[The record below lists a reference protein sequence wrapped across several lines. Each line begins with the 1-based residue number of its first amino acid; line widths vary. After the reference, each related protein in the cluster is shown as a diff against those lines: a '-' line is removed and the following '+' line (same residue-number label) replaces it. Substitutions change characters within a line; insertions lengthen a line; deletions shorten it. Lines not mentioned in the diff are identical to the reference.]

1 MDFED
6 PYEVSRTWSSTYEVL
21 ILMKFDNEMTALL
34 IFLKFLRKCILF
46 IFSKWKKYYWLSF
59 DDRIALFYIMLIW
72 IPAP

>member
-1 MDFED
+1 MKFLFL
-6 PYEVSRTWSSTYEVL
+6 WSSTITFFDL
-21 ILMKFDNEMTALL
+21 HTFDNEMTSLL